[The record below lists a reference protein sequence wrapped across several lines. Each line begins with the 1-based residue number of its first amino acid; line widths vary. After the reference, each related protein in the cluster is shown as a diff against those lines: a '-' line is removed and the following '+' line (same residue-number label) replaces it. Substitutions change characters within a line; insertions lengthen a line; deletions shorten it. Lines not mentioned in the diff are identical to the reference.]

1 MNQISARSRRV
12 SDQASGENRTLQ
24 PDFRVEYS
32 TAVGWQIA
40 IVSQRA
46 SEWARENAR
55 SPVFNNN
62 GGFIQTDLA
71 GVNLLVHGSRQDGL
85 STEYIGPQRILRF

>member
-1 MNQISARSRRV
+1 MNKTSVRSHRV
-12 SDQASGENRTLQ
+12 SDQATGENRTWL

-46 SEWARENAR
+46 SEWARKNAR
-55 SPVFNNN
+55 SPVFNNT

-71 GVNLLVHGSRQDGL
+71 GVNLFVHGARQDGL
-85 STEYIGPQRILRF
+85 KAEYIGPQRIMRL